1 MKKILPFVL
10 FCSLAVNAQ
19 ISPKLTDDI
28 AMKLAE
34 KPMKCINQEYPNKTA
49 HIINNEQEVLLSP
62 SDLHPTFYGCF
73 DWHSSVHGHWMLIRL
88 LKSRPDLAN
97 RAEVMALLNN
107 SFQAE
112 KMKEESAYF
121 TKYAVSINFE
131 RTYGWAWIL
140 KLDEELLTW
149 DDPQAKIWHQN
160 LQPLTDEILRLWK
173 IYLPKQ
179 TYPNRTGVHSNSAFA
194 MGFALDW
201 ARAANDTVFESELN
215 QKAKYFYLK
224 DRKTPAYLEPD
235 GSDFFSPSLEIAD
248 LMRRVL
254 PQKEF
259 VKWFNKFYDK
269 KSIANISQI
278 PIISDIN
285 DFQTVHLVGLSFTR
299 AWTMKAISKSLPNH
313 HPLKKQLASTST
325 LFLNNALPLLFQGN
339 YGGDHW
345 LASFAVYAMSEE

>member
-1 MKKILPFVL
+1 MNKILPIAL
-10 FCSLAVNAQ
+10 FCSFTLNAQ
-19 ISPKLTDDI
+19 VLPKFTDDI
-28 AMKLAE
+28 AMKFAE

-62 SDLHPTFYGCF
+62 SHLHPSFYGCF

-88 LKSRPDLAN
+88 LKSKPNLAN
-97 RAEVMALLNN
+97 RKEIIALLAN

-112 KMKEESAYF
+112 KIKEESAYF
-121 TKYAVSINFE
+121 TKYEISANFE

-140 KLDEELLTW
+140 KLDEELMTW
-149 DDPQAKIWHQN
+149 GDPQAKIWHQN
-160 LQPLTDEILRLWK
+160 LKPLTDEILRLWK

-179 TYPNRTGVHSNSAFA
+179 TYPNRTGVHPNSAFA
-194 MGFALDW
+194 LGFAIDW
-201 ARAANDTVFESELN
+201 AKAANDEIFLGQLN
-215 QKAKYFYLK
+215 EKAKYFYLN

-254 PQKEF
+254 PQKDF
-259 VKWFNKFYDK
+259 VKWFNNFYDK
-269 KSIANISQI
+269 KSIANISEI

-299 AWTMKAISKSLPNH
+299 AWTMKAISKALPAR
-313 HPLKKQLASTST
+313 HPLKKQLAETST

-345 LASFAVYAMSEE
+345 LASFAVYAMTEE